1 MSGSMGSSIA
11 DKIAKQR
18 LNVIMLVDCSSSMRG
33 KRIEQVNNAIRD
45 VKTQLI
51 DMQSEN
57 ANVDFYITVIT
68 YSTDAT
74 FLNNDR
80 CKPIEDFDFKGVK
93 GGGWSNLHIAYQR
106 LAEVLKKESKGG
118 IMPDFGGVA
127 PIILL
132 MSDGHPTKENVKEE
146 LAALKKLPWFKVALK
161 YGIAIELDD
170 ERTIKHLTDFVSG
183 NGDVI
188 ECYDSRLLE
197 RIIKIIVLTASKVKS
212 TSTSV
217 QSDKNACVT
226 AEVKQQVQQAIAEVD
241 DWEW

>member
-1 MSGSMGSSIA
+1 MSGSMSAAIA

-33 KRIEQVNNAIRD
+33 GRIAQVNEAIRD
-45 VKTQLI
+45 IKKYLTE
-51 DMQSEN
+51 MQSEN
-57 ANVDFYITVIT
+57 TNVDFYITVIT
-68 YSTDAT
+68 YSTDAF
-74 FLNNDR
+74 FLNRDK
-80 CKPIEDFDFKGVK
+80 CKPIEEFDFKDIK
-93 GGGWSNLHIAYQR
+93 GDGWSNLHIAYER
-106 LAEVLKKESKGG
+106 LADILKKESQGG
-118 IMPDFGGVA
+118 IMPDYGGVA

-132 MSDGHPTKENVKEE
+132 MTDGHPTKDNVKEE
-146 LAALKKLPWFKVALK
+146 LSALKKLPWFKVALK
-161 YGIAIELDD
+161 YGIAIELNDK
-170 ERTIKHLTDFVSG
+170 RTINCLTDFVSG

-217 QSDKNACVT
+217 HAEKNVSVT
-226 AEVKQQVQQAIAEVD
+226 EEVKQQVQQAIAEVD